1 MYMGHLIRKNR
12 LTQVALLYYDES
24 VIKNQYRGI
33 VTVRQARPK
42 ICVTRGRVCPLIVSE
57 F

>member
-1 MYMGHLIRKNR
+1 MGHLIRKNR
-12 LTQVALLYYDES
+12 LTQVTLLYYDES

>member
-1 MYMGHLIRKNR
+1 MGHLIRKNR
-12 LTQVALLYYDES
+12 LTQVTLLYYDES
-24 VIKNQYRGI
+24 VIKIRYRGI

-42 ICVTRGRVCPLIVSE
+42 ICVTMGRVCPLIVGE